1 MQHRIPLCA
10 KGERSAV
17 TMSGPSPVFLLILG
31 ITIAMINIASTS
43 TWAIDPY
50 GTCKSPGVRC
60 GPPGFENSCNGT
72 CNCQL
77 VPRPGISE
85 IQRTQ
90 FALVSLLLTPLCCPC
105 FFHRRERVALAHL
118 L

>member
-1 MQHRIPLCA
+1 
-10 KGERSAV
+10 
-17 TMSGPSPVFLLILG
+17 MSGPSPVFLLILG

-77 VPRPGISE
+77 VPRPGISDMSSRKRLE
-85 IQRTQ
+85 HTQ
-90 FALVSLLLTPLCCPC
+90 ASV
-105 FFHRRERVALAHL
+105 
-118 L
+118 